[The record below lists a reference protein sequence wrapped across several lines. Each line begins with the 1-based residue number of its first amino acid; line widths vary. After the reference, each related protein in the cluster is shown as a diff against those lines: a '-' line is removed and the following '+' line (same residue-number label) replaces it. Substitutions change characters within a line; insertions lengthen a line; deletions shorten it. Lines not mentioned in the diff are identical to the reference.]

1 MVKKITLL
9 QPFMEE
15 GMFRWIPPK
24 TWKYHGLARG
34 DPLLKG
40 NETMKF
46 FIDTANTDEIRK
58 AYEMGV
64 IDGVTTNPSLI
75 SKENRD
81 FESLIKEIFQIIQGL
96 PISLEV
102 LSLKF
107 EGMVEEARGLAKMG
121 ENIVVKIPM
130 TAEGLKAIKV
140 LISEGIKTN
149 TTLVFSPTQALLAA
163 KAGTTYV
170 SPFIGRLDD
179 ISQTGMDLVE
189 QIVAIFDNYGF
200 ESEVIVS
207 SIRHPIHVLE
217 AALIGAD
224 VATIPYKVIEQLVRH
239 PLTDIGIDRF
249 LADWKKVPK
258 K

>member
-1 MVKKITLL
+1 
-9 QPFMEE
+9 
-15 GMFRWIPPK
+15 
-24 TWKYHGLARG
+24 
-34 DPLLKG
+34 
-40 NETMKF
+40 MKF
-46 FIDTANTDEIRK
+46 FIDTANPDEIRK

-75 SKENRD
+75 AKEKRD
-81 FESLIKEIFQIIQGL
+81 FDSLIKEICGIIKNL

-102 LSLKF
+102 VGLKAEEMIQEAQILSKI
-107 EGMVEEARGLAKMG
+107 G

-130 TAEGLKAIKV
+130 TTEGLKAVKT
-140 LISEGIKTN
+140 LISQGIKTN

-163 KAGTTYV
+163 KAGSTYI

-179 ISQTGMDLVE
+179 ISQTGMDLIE
-189 QIVAIFDNYGF
+189 QIMTIFSHYDF
-200 ESEVIVS
+200 ESEVIVA

-224 VATIPYKVIEQLVRH
+224 VATIPFKVIEQLTKH
-239 PLTDIGIDRF
+239 PLTDIGIEKF
-249 LADWKKVPK
+249 LEDWKKIPK

>member
-1 MVKKITLL
+1 
-9 QPFMEE
+9 
-15 GMFRWIPPK
+15 
-24 TWKYHGLARG
+24 
-34 DPLLKG
+34 
-40 NETMKF
+40 MKF
-46 FIDTANTDEIRK
+46 FIDTANPGEIRK

-64 IDGVTTNPSLI
+64 IDGVTTNPTLI

-81 FESLIKEIFQIIQGL
+81 FSPLIREICEIIHGL

-102 LSLKF
+102 LSLKA
-107 EGMVEEARGLAKMG
+107 EGMIEEARNLAEMG
-121 ENIVVKIPM
+121 DNIVVKIPM
-130 TAEGLKAIKV
+130 TMEGLKAVKV
-140 LISEGIKTN
+140 LVAEGIKTN

-163 KAGTTYV
+163 KAGTAYV

-179 ISQTGMDLVE
+179 VSQTGMDLVA
-189 QIVAIFDNYGF
+189 QIVTIFKNYGF
-200 ESEVIVS
+200 GSKVIVS

-224 VATIPYKVIEQLVRH
+224 VATIPYKVVEQLAQH
-239 PLTDIGIDRF
+239 PLTDIGIEKF

>member
-1 MVKKITLL
+1 
-9 QPFMEE
+9 
-15 GMFRWIPPK
+15 
-24 TWKYHGLARG
+24 
-34 DPLLKG
+34 
-40 NETMKF
+40 MKF
-46 FIDTANTDEIRK
+46 FIDTANPDEIKR

-64 IDGVTTNPSLI
+64 IDGVTTNPTLI
-75 SKENRD
+75 SKEKKD
-81 FESLIKEIFQIIQGL
+81 FESLIEEICRIIKGL

-102 LSLKF
+102 LSLNS
-107 EGMVEEARGLAKMG
+107 EGMIEEARRLSRMG

-130 TAEGLKAIKV
+130 TTEGLKAIKALV
-140 LISEGIKTN
+140 SEGIKTN

-179 ISQTGMDLVE
+179 IAQTGMELIE
-189 QIVAIFDNYGF
+189 QIVTIFTNYGF
-200 ESEVIVS
+200 ESQVIVS

-224 VATIPYKVIEQLVRH
+224 VATIPYKVIEQLVKH
-239 PLTDIGIDRF
+239 PLTDIGIERF

>member
-1 MVKKITLL
+1 
-9 QPFMEE
+9 
-15 GMFRWIPPK
+15 
-24 TWKYHGLARG
+24 
-34 DPLLKG
+34 
-40 NETMKF
+40 MKF
-46 FIDTANTDEIRK
+46 FIDTANPGEIRN

-64 IDGVTTNPSLI
+64 IDGVTTNPTLI

-81 FESLIKEIFQIIQGL
+81 FLPLIREICEIIQGL

-102 LSLKF
+102 LSLKA
-107 EGMVEEARGLAKMG
+107 EGMIEEARNLAEMG
-121 ENIVVKIPM
+121 DNIVVKIPM
-130 TAEGLKAIKV
+130 TMEGLKAVKV
-140 LISEGIKTN
+140 LVAQRIKTN

-163 KAGTTYV
+163 KAGTAYV

-179 ISQTGMDLVE
+179 VSQTGMDLVA
-189 QIVAIFDNYGF
+189 QIVTIFKNYRFG
-200 ESEVIVS
+200 SKVIVS

-224 VATIPYKVIEQLVRH
+224 VATIPYKVVEQLAQH
-239 PLTDIGIDRF
+239 PLTDIGIEKF

>member
-1 MVKKITLL
+1 
-9 QPFMEE
+9 
-15 GMFRWIPPK
+15 
-24 TWKYHGLARG
+24 
-34 DPLLKG
+34 
-40 NETMKF
+40 MKF

-58 AYEMGV
+58 AYDMGV

-107 EGMVEEARGLAKMG
+107 EGMVEEARSLAKMG

-163 KAGTTYV
+163 KARTTYV

-189 QIVAIFDNYGF
+189 QIVTIFDNYGF

-224 VATIPYKVIEQLVRH
+224 VATIPYKVIEQLVKH

>member
-1 MVKKITLL
+1 
-9 QPFMEE
+9 
-15 GMFRWIPPK
+15 
-24 TWKYHGLARG
+24 
-34 DPLLKG
+34 
-40 NETMKF
+40 MKF
-46 FIDTANTDEIRK
+46 FIDTANPDEIK
-58 AYEMGV
+58 AAYEMGV
-64 IDGVTTNPSLI
+64 IDGVTTNPTLI
-75 SKENRD
+75 SKEKKD
-81 FESLIKEIFQIIQGL
+81 FQSLIEEICKIIKGL

-102 LSLKF
+102 LSPNS
-107 EGMVEEARGLAKMG
+107 EGMIEEARRLSRIG

-130 TAEGLKAIKV
+130 TTEGLKAIKALV
-140 LISEGIKTN
+140 SEGIKTN

-179 ISQTGMDLVE
+179 IAQTGMGLIE
-189 QIVAIFDNYGF
+189 QIVAIFTNYGF
-200 ESEVIVS
+200 ESEVIVA

-224 VATIPYKVIEQLVRH
+224 VATIPYKVIEQLVKH
-239 PLTDIGIDRF
+239 PLTDIGIERF

>member
-1 MVKKITLL
+1 
-9 QPFMEE
+9 
-15 GMFRWIPPK
+15 
-24 TWKYHGLARG
+24 
-34 DPLLKG
+34 
-40 NETMKF
+40 MKF
-46 FIDTANTDEIRK
+46 FIDTANPDEIKR

-64 IDGVTTNPSLI
+64 IDGVTTNPTLI
-75 SKENRD
+75 SKEEKD
-81 FESLIKEIFQIIQGL
+81 FESLIEEICKIIKGL

-102 LSLKF
+102 LSLNS
-107 EGMVEEARGLAKMG
+107 EGMIEEARRLSRMG

-130 TAEGLKAIKV
+130 TTEGLKAIKV
-140 LISEGIKTN
+140 LVSEGLKTN

-179 ISQTGMDLVE
+179 IAQTGMELIE
-189 QIVAIFDNYGF
+189 QIVTIFTNYGF
-200 ESEVIVS
+200 ESQVIVS

-224 VATIPYKVIEQLVRH
+224 VATIPYKVIEQLVKH
-239 PLTDIGIDRF
+239 PLTDIGIERF

>member
-1 MVKKITLL
+1 
-9 QPFMEE
+9 
-15 GMFRWIPPK
+15 
-24 TWKYHGLARG
+24 
-34 DPLLKG
+34 
-40 NETMKF
+40 MKF
-46 FIDTANTDEIRK
+46 FIDTANPGEIRR
-58 AYEMGV
+58 ACEMGV
-64 IDGVTTNPSLI
+64 IDGVTTNPTLI

-81 FESLIKEIFQIIQGL
+81 FESLIREICEIIQGL

-102 LSLKF
+102 LSLKS
-107 EGMVEEARGLAKMG
+107 EGMIEEARKLTKRG

-130 TAEGLKAIKV
+130 TIEGLKAIKV
-140 LISEGIKTN
+140 LVSEGIKTN

-179 ISQTGMDLVE
+179 ISQRGMDLIE
-189 QIVAIFDNYGF
+189 QIVTIFNNYGF
-200 ESEVIVS
+200 ESEVIVA

-224 VATIPYKVIEQLVRH
+224 VATIPYKVIEQLVQH
-239 PLTDIGIDRF
+239 PLTNIGIEKF
-249 LADWKKVPK
+249 LADWKKIPK

>member
-1 MVKKITLL
+1 
-9 QPFMEE
+9 
-15 GMFRWIPPK
+15 
-24 TWKYHGLARG
+24 
-34 DPLLKG
+34 
-40 NETMKF
+40 MKF
-46 FIDTANTDEIRK
+46 FIDTANPGEIRK

-64 IDGVTTNPSLI
+64 IDGVTTNPTLI
-75 SKENRD
+75 SKENID
-81 FESLIKEIFQIIQGL
+81 FESLIHEICGIIQGL

-102 LSLKF
+102 LSLKS
-107 EGMVEEARGLAKMG
+107 EGMIEEARKLTKMG

-130 TAEGLKAIKV
+130 TIEGLKAIKV
-140 LISEGIKTN
+140 LVSEGIKTN

-179 ISQTGMDLVE
+179 ISQKGMDLIE
-189 QIVAIFDNYGF
+189 QIVTILNNYGF

-224 VATIPYKVIEQLVRH
+224 VATIPYKVIEQLVQH
-239 PLTDIGIDRF
+239 PLTDIGIEKF

>member
-1 MVKKITLL
+1 
-9 QPFMEE
+9 
-15 GMFRWIPPK
+15 
-24 TWKYHGLARG
+24 
-34 DPLLKG
+34 
-40 NETMKF
+40 MKF
-46 FIDTANTDEIRK
+46 FIDTANPDEIRK
-58 AYEMGV
+58 AHEMGV

-81 FESLIKEIFQIIQGL
+81 FESLIKEICEIIQGL
-96 PISLEV
+96 PISVEV
-102 LSLKF
+102 LSLNF
-107 EGMVEEARGLAKMG
+107 EGMVEEARSLARMG

-130 TAEGLKAIKV
+130 ASEGLKAIKV

-163 KAGTTYV
+163 KAGSTYV

-179 ISQTGMDLVE
+179 ISQTGMELVE

-200 ESEVIVS
+200 ASEVIVS

-217 AALIGAD
+217 AALIGAG

-239 PLTDIGIDRF
+239 PLTDIGIERF

>member
-1 MVKKITLL
+1 
-9 QPFMEE
+9 
-15 GMFRWIPPK
+15 
-24 TWKYHGLARG
+24 
-34 DPLLKG
+34 
-40 NETMKF
+40 MKF
-46 FIDTANTDEIRK
+46 FIDTANIDEIRK
-58 AYEMGV
+58 AYEMGI

-81 FESLIKEIFQIIQGL
+81 FESLIREICQIIQGL

-189 QIVAIFDNYGF
+189 QIVAIFNNYEF

-207 SIRHPIHVLE
+207 SVRHPIHVLE

>member
-1 MVKKITLL
+1 
-9 QPFMEE
+9 
-15 GMFRWIPPK
+15 
-24 TWKYHGLARG
+24 
-34 DPLLKG
+34 
-40 NETMKF
+40 MKF
-46 FIDTANTDEIRK
+46 FIDTANPDEIKR

-64 IDGVTTNPSLI
+64 IDGVTTNPTLI
-75 SKENRD
+75 SKEKKD
-81 FESLIKEIFQIIQGL
+81 FESLIEEICKIIKGL

-102 LSLKF
+102 LSLNS
-107 EGMVEEARGLAKMG
+107 EGMIEEARRLSKMG

-130 TAEGLKAIKV
+130 TTEGLKAIKALV
-140 LISEGIKTN
+140 SEGIKTN

-179 ISQTGMDLVE
+179 ISQTGMELIE
-189 QIVAIFDNYGF
+189 QILTIFSNYNF
-200 ESEVIVS
+200 ESQVIVA

-224 VATIPYKVIEQLVRH
+224 VATIPYKVIEQLVKH
-239 PLTDIGIDRF
+239 PLTDIGIERF

-258 K
+258 KQNGPLWVRGPFLPSTRL